1 MITCTFENKG
11 KGNLRHV
18 VVNAIILKENNI
30 LLVKRAKK
38 LTEGEKWGL
47 VGGFMERDETLEE
60 GLVREVF
67 EEVGYRLKKV
77 SFFTVIDNPNRKG
90 SDWQN
95 INFIYICEAGKKEGK
110 ADWESTEQKWFDLDN
125 LPREEEIAFDH
136 LEIINLYLKHKNTSF
151 PKLVNY

>member
-38 LTEGEKWGL
+38 LKEGEKWGL
-47 VGGFMERDETLEE
+47 IGGFIERDETLEE
-60 GLVREVF
+60 GLIREVF

-95 INFIYICEAGKKEGK
+95 INFIYICEAGEKEGK

-136 LEIINLYLKHKNTSF
+136 LEIINLYLKYKNTSF